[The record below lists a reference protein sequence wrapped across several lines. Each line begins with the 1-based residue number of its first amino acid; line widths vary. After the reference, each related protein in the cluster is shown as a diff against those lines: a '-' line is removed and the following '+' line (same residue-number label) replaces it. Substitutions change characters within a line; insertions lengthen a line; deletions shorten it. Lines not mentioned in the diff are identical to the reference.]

1 MPPSIAPEPIGHW
14 QPHDW
19 RARHLTLGVQL
30 RKHWVFKTQVDFGKV
45 FKIKKGSRMI
55 QIRIDRWFTLPIV
68 TGFTVGEGSLEGNFA
83 FRSRLRPQTEQPR
96 PISKFLR
103 QRLRL
108 QPLWHIQTF
117 SKTMHPETANA
128 WSLDYMSSIY
138 TQKSIYNIVAWTIYT
153 VIYHH
158 TLSNNLSS
166 ITKQKTH
173 ISFTFHLLQLW

>member
-1 MPPSIAPEPIGHW
+1 MPPSIGPEPIGHW

-19 RARHLTLGVQL
+19 RARHLTLGIQL
-30 RKHWVFKTQVDFGKV
+30 KEHWVFKTQVDFGKV

-68 TGFTVGEGSLEGNFA
+68 TWFTVGEGSLEGNLF
-83 FRSRLRPQTEQPR
+83 SQVVWRPQTEQPR

-117 SKTMHPETANA
+117 SK
-128 WSLDYMSSIY
+128 IC
-138 TQKSIYNIVAWTIYT
+138 TQKLLTHDLWTTIDLNMQYTRKKSILQYSSVDNI
-153 VIYHH
+153 
-158 TLSNNLSS
+158 
-166 ITKQKTH
+166 
-173 ISFTFHLLQLW
+173 